1 MFPALFPAN
10 NLWPIMLSYWRY
22 WHTWHTYTQLDFWTN
37 QKVCDAVPPSNCRCH
52 PIIKWANNFCLT
64 LHWTDQQLNPLK
76 LRQSEMVCVCVC
88 LSEAQSLHQ
97 LFLPF
102 KNQIHIHIFLCV
114 VTVCFMVKLRYQSS
128 LSFGW

>member
-10 NLWPIMLSYWRY
+10 ILWPIMLSYWRY

-37 QKVCDAVPPSNCRCH
+37 QKVCDAVPPSNCRCP

-76 LRQSEMVCVCVC
+76 LRQSEMVCVC
-88 LSEAQSLHQ
+88 LSDAQSLHQ